1 MLSFINITSLYTFLT
16 LISFILII
24 NTRNKNYDNINL
36 GKDLLVV
43 IAFLI
48 YTFNLYFNNHF
59 INKFLLP
66 FLLFLN
72 IFLLIISELYIT
84 KNYLVS
90 LLSCLGLFYI
100 LAIFNYKDFEINN
113 GFLIKP
119 NEKWIYLYILTLII
133 FFTFSYFTKTK
144 IIAIFGVLYPL
155 LFPLNEYYYHRL
167 FTLFFGYAL
176 LNYNELY

>member
-1 MLSFINITSLYTFLT
+1 MLSFINITSLYIFLT

-24 NTRNKNYDNINL
+24 NTQYKNYDTINL
-36 GKDLLVV
+36 AKNLLVV

-48 YTFNLYFNNHF
+48 YTFNLYFNNHL

-72 IFLLIISELYIT
+72 IIILIISELYIT
-84 KNYLVS
+84 KNYLDS

-100 LAIFNYKDFEINN
+100 LAIFNYKDFELNN

-119 NEKWIYLYILTLII
+119 NEKWIYLYVLTLII
-133 FFTFSYFTKTK
+133 FYIFSYFIKSK
-144 IIAIFGVLYPL
+144 NIAIFGVLYPL

-167 FTLFFGYAL
+167 FSLFFGYAL
-176 LNYNELY
+176 LNYSN